1 MKRLIGM
8 AAALLLATTATSAS
22 ARADDVSA
30 ADTADMQCFVLL
42 AYLSGQAG
50 EDSAEQSG
58 LVGGMMYFLGRLE
71 GREPGTD
78 WMKGLA
84 DYILSVDDD
93 ALVVEMES
101 NRERC
106 GDILVDRGQ
115 ALTDWGATVSAAAEA
130 RGD

>member
-8 AAALLLATTATSAS
+8 AAALLLAATATPAS
-22 ARADDVSA
+22 AHVNDISA
-30 ADTADMQCFVLL
+30 ADTADMQCFVLI
-42 AYLSGQAG
+42 AYVSGQAE
-50 EDSAEQSG
+50 EDSTEQSG

-78 WMKGLA
+78 WMKALA
-84 DYILSVDDD
+84 DYILSFDDD
-93 ALVVEMES
+93 ALSVEMES

-106 GDILVDRGQ
+106 GGILVDRGQ